1 MPNKNKAA
9 IFDLD
14 GTLLNTGLTFHTI
27 VNELKSEL
35 NEALVDF
42 EPVRKFSSRGATL
55 ILKNCFKAYSDQE
68 IENLKYK
75 FLSKYEKRLTENLVL
90 YQGIELMLDD
100 LERKGIPWGI
110 VTNKSWKYTGPI
122 IKRLGWDKKTD
133 AIICPD
139 HVSEAK
145 PNPEGVLLAAT
156 KLDADLEESFYVG
169 DHRRDIETGKN
180 AGTKTIACSWGYA
193 EDDPT
198 YWGADFI
205 ANTAEELREWI
216 LKK

>member
-1 MPNKNKAA
+1 MPHKNKAA

-35 NEALVDF
+35 NESLVDF

-55 ILKNCFKAYSDQE
+55 ILKNCFKEYSDQA
-68 IENLKYK
+68 IEDLKLK
-75 FLSKYEKRLTENLVL
+75 FLSKYEVRLTENLVL
-90 YQGIELMLDD
+90 YQGVELMLDD
-100 LERKGIPWGI
+100 LEKKGIPWGI
-110 VTNKSWKYTGPI
+110 VTNKSWKYTGSI
-122 IKRLGWDKKTD
+122 IKKLGWDKKTD

-193 EDDPT
+193 EDNPT
-198 YWGADFI
+198 LWGADFI
-205 ANTAEELREWI
+205 ANNVEELTEWL